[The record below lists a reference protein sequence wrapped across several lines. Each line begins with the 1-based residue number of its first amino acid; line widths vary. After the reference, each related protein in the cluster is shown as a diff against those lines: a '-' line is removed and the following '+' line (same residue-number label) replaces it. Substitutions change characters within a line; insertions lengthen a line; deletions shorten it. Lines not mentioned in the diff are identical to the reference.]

1 MVKKISLWKKL
12 RVFLLVGFM
21 LPCMPLLLTSCKGN
35 TDAPTVNNDVPT
47 NNNVPTDDE
56 EVEGGVSVVKK
67 SSHDVMRT
75 VHPGENITYSY
86 TLTNSSSK
94 SQDVAIVE
102 SLPAYT
108 TYVSGD
114 VQLDGETLKMNVS
127 VPAGDT
133 VEVSYEVAVLDDDS
147 LLGKYVSDSA
157 KVNEE
162 TISCNDILIGYTLNE
177 ADQEKFTKAIT
188 ALIRSPL
195 EGKNFI
201 EYLYRVAFTEKTSIK
216 DEPSALLKYIFEPT
230 DTAKAQ
236 TYTAHVVPSLWGGT
250 KVTDSMGALLPGSKT
265 DVSLSDIA
273 IGDILC
279 VLLDKEDATSGR
291 FYVKDESRLYDITKL
306 CKTVDVAMM
315 SELETADYYAVLRPS
330 LALVSDSGIRSKPL
344 LKGETDVEKAVIAT
358 AEAFLLRG
366 YRVQYADTHLFNST
380 NNADDEYRWERGKAP
395 EDYTLDEWGYNNCA
409 GFAHDVTLNALGFD
423 YGNGKLENLPTAG
436 IEYVYTLTGNETQE
450 QIDAVAT
457 EYKSRLKIGD
467 IIYYPYKDN
476 NSSHVL
482 VYIGNGNIAHCTGNY
497 YSQTNFKEY
506 KEPAIRYL
514 NVNNLF
520 DPTSARYVFQTAT
533 KREAL
538 YIIRPTNIWTGTD
551 VPYVAKQRFGDMNGI
566 VAEKVCSSTLGQTV
580 NPGDTLTYTFNI
592 FNTTEKAVSLNV
604 TDLIPEGCTLL
615 EKGEPSSQRIMFWTI
630 ELSPYEEKSLS
641 YTVKVAESFS
651 AGEAILCSDE
661 SKVGGIAVKAPP
673 VFVGRT
679 LTVEEQT
686 RLCEIVDEYVDSSLS
701 AIALANSIYEELL
714 GVENILSTSVENL
727 FAELFLTN
735 GSYKSIATEGQFA
748 EMIAPSLY
756 GGRKVMNST
765 RFLGERTRMP
775 QEKNLIVGD
784 ILYLQGTS
792 STYSLCIY
800 MGDGVMRNLAKGLAT
815 ADTFLT
821 NRLENTIGWQ
831 HFCVLRPSLVV
842 E

>member
-21 LPCMPLLLTSCKGN
+21 LSCMPILLTSCKGN
-35 TDAPTVNNDVPT
+35 TDVPT

-102 SLPAYT
+102 SLPTYT

-133 VEVSYEVAVLDDDS
+133 VEVSYEVAVSDDDS

-380 NNADDEYRWERGKAP
+380 NDADDEYRWERGKAP
-395 EDYTLDEWGYNNCA
+395 EDYTLDEWGYNNCS
-409 GFAHDVTLNALGFD
+409 GFAHDVILNALGFD
-423 YGNGKLENLPTAG
+423 YGNDKLYNFPAAG
-436 IEYVYTLTGNETQE
+436 IEYVYTLTGNETQA
-450 QIDAVAT
+450 QIDAIAT

-467 IIYYPYKDN
+467 IIYYPYVEG

-497 YSQTNFKEY
+497 YNATSYKEY
-506 KEPAIRYL
+506 YEPAIRYL
-514 NVNNLF
+514 NVDNLF
-520 DPTSARYVFQTAT
+520 DPTSARYVFQTGT
-533 KREAL
+533 RREAL
-538 YIIRPTNIWTGTD
+538 YILRPMNIWSGTD
-551 VPYVAKQRFGDMNGI
+551 IPDSARQRINEMNGI
-566 VAEKVCSSTLGQTV
+566 VAEKTCSSTLGQTV
-580 NPGDTLTYTFNI
+580 NPGDSITYTFNV
-592 FNTTEKAVSLNV
+592 FNTTKNTVSLNV
-604 TDLIPEGCTLL
+604 TDIVPEGCTLL
-615 EKGEPSSQRIMFWTI
+615 KNGAGSSDRVLFWTI

-641 YTVKVAESFS
+641 YTIKVSENFS
-651 AGEAILCSDE
+651 SGEAVICSDE

-673 VFVGRT
+673 VYVGRT
-679 LTVEEQT
+679 LTAEEQAS
-686 RLCEIVDEYVDSSLS
+686 LCEIVDEYVGSSLS
-701 AIALANSIYEELL
+701 AVALANAVYEELL
-714 GVENILSTSVENL
+714 GVENILGTSVESL
-727 FAELFLTN
+727 GAGLFLTS
-735 GSYKSIATEGQFA
+735 GSYKTIATEGNYA
-748 EMIAPSLY
+748 KMIAPSLY
-756 GGRKVMNST
+756 GGKKVMNST

-775 QEKNLIVGD
+775 QENNLIAGD
-784 ILYLQGTS
+784 IIFLQGATS
-792 STYSLCIY
+792 STYSLCMY
-800 MGDGVMRNLAKGLAT
+800 MGDGVIRNLKSGLSAT
-815 ADTFLT
+815 SYTLK
-821 NRLENTIGWQ
+821 NRLEATIGWQ